1 MLFNIESDEGGEITG
16 YVVPDDYEKT
26 PILHV
31 LVAGQVT
38 ARIRCSEPRP
48 ALVTAGRH
56 LNGLCGF
63 LLNDANVPGLG
74 ALRYVEVVDEE
85 SGILIYRRNLDDEGL
100 PNRLFR
106 LETHLFPLWGLD
118 AALKQ
123 HFNYFHRGIER
134 LGAETATQIFHL
146 QHAHSLYVSGR
157 LTLRQYDALIYERFT
172 WVVLLH
178 DPYYELAERL
188 MALKLVPKYGDALLG
203 QRDLS
208 VFKPAIDF
216 VATLE
221 TDEDGLTKAFAE
233 MPGPVISILS
243 NPLARQLAAESF
255 DALLPRGA
263 VATAL
268 ANLATAGV
276 VGIRE
281 RPHAFAEDLEQIMR
295 MPQGAVQIAPLLPP
309 VQALAERLRRLP
321 ETEVLLEADL
331 DIYGQ
336 VKAAVEQSS

>member
-16 YVVPDDYEKT
+16 YVVPDDYEKV
-26 PILHV
+26 PVLHV
-31 LVAGQVT
+31 LVGGQVV
-38 ARIRCSEPRP
+38 AEVRCSEPRP
-48 ALVTAGRH
+48 ALVAAGRH

-100 PNRLFR
+100 PRRLFR

-134 LGAETATQIFHL
+134 LGSETATQIFHL
-146 QHAHSLYVSGR
+146 LNASSLYVSGR
-157 LTLRQYDALIYERFT
+157 LTLKQYEALIHGRFA
-172 WVVLLH
+172 WVTLLH

-188 MALKLVPKYGDALLG
+188 MTLKLAPKYGDALLG
-203 QRDLS
+203 QRDVS
-208 VFKPAIDF
+208 AFKPAIDF
-216 VATLE
+216 VADLE
-221 TDEDGLTKAFAE
+221 TDEEGLVRAFAE
-233 MPGPVISILS
+233 MPGAVITLLS
-243 NPLARQLAAESF
+243 NPLARQLAADSF
-255 DALLPRGA
+255 DGPLPRGA

-268 ANLATAGV
+268 ANLATGEI
-276 VGIRE
+276 VGTRE
-281 RPHAFAEDLEQIMR
+281 HAQIFAEDVEQLMR
-295 MPQGAVQIAPLLPP
+295 LPRGAVQVAPLLTP
-309 VQALAERLRRLP
+309 VQALADRLRKLP
-321 ETEVLLEADL
+321 EAEVLLEADL

-336 VKAAVEQSS
+336 VKAAVEAAR